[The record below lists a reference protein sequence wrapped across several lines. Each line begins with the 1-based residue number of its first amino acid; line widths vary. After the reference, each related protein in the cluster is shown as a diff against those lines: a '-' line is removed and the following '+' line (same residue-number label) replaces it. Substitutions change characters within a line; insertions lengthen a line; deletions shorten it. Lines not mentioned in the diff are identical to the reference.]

1 MWEERRVVNFQENRL
16 ECKTFLNGTG
26 RRIDTQE
33 INGASLKT
41 IGNVDMGNCRR
52 DDWINNF
59 QIK

>member
-1 MWEERRVVNFQENRL
+1 MNFQENRL